1 MDDLLFPGIYLYIFP
16 DGKKYVGQTKTTII
30 NRCSGHIDD
39 AFNNKQGGCII
50 LDNKIRDLIKLS
62 CNGDFPINKIEW
74 QKIFYNKVEIDVLD
88 IIEQNDLTEQEYHN
102 LLNEKTQYIKEHK
115 CYHNSIDYDGKLGLN
130 CKPGETGTEMHKRN
144 KNNCYDHNRKG
155 FILWCRIY

>member
-16 DGKKYVGQTKTTII
+16 DGKKYVGQTKTTILY
-30 NRCSGHIDD
+30 RSSSHIDD

-62 CNGDFPINKIEW
+62 CNGDIPINKIEW
-74 QKIFYNKVEIDVLD
+74 QKIFYKKVQIDVLD

-102 LLNEKTQYIKEHK
+102 LLNERETQYIKEHK
-115 CYHNSIDYDGKLGLN
+115 CYHNSKDLMQIVKL
-130 CKPGETGTEMHKRN
+130 
-144 KNNCYDHNRKG
+144 
-155 FILWCRIY
+155 